1 MFRTIDDLMYINDGH
16 QPYQMI
22 FIGRGGLG
30 YTPTP
35 YNMVGGGVD
44 EDTGKFFSYK
54 LSTLNQK
61 KDEEL
66 QEIIA
71 KNTEHLEADHRY
83 MDNNGVWRSY
93 IFPEE
98 EKEKINEETNIINK
112 ILFNRKIKNIYN
124 IDKEIE
130 RSFEKIDK
138 KEDIIHDKK
147 EDIENS
153 KLRNEFRTKFLKE
166 GIPFMN
172 KWDIPIS
179 VSDKTLDEIIDTY
192 DKEMDK
198 KNDFINDI
206 IAISGDEDQLPD
218 LEKINIPTLEKILRL
233 SQMTKKTKDFEGE
246 KYPVEDLIEKYK
258 ENPSELNSLYDEN
271 FGSKQAKK
279 LIKLEKKGLLIPP
292 SVKQREE
299 TQKYIEEI
307 KEQKKGLKDIPENI
321 KNIYSVKNKFN
332 KEYFDNPNNIKLPNI
347 KEDEF
352 EFKTVGIIPSD
363 FIKINGEE
371 SRTQGKKVI
380 YNIKDKFDDLND
392 DKFDVLRSIIKTL
405 DNDTYEKIIN
415 DKNAKIKVYNTGQDY
430 YDENGILTQT
440 ADVNSPLDN
449 VIVISSNG
457 KVYKYAIENKN
468 YNNPSG
474 MSKKSLQE
482 NPENY
487 LFEKKI
493 DYNDDLFLDYIQVEE
508 YEKID
513 KMRDLEIQIEDLK
526 LEGYE
531 SDDEEIKKI
540 KNSMPILPEI
550 QDIKYSFL
558 QKVLPKTIDIKYTK
572 GGLKPHKIKY
582 ENKGISKKETYDYIS
597 KRATAHKFIEFNN
610 DGIITKV
617 VNKNDDILEKET
629 KLFKGC
635 KLLHAINYPDYFVGT
650 NYSELIKTG
659 KVDKNNSLNTNPL
672 TRDYYNPKL
681 GDLSIGYFPN
691 DYDIIK
697 KENKKGKKNK

>member
-16 QPYQMI
+16 QPYQML

-30 YTPTP
+30 YTPTL

-54 LSTLNQK
+54 PSTLNQK
-61 KDEEL
+61 SDEEL

-98 EKEKINEETNIINK
+98 EKEKINEEINIINN
-112 ILFNRKIKNIYN
+112 IIFDRKIKNIN
-124 IDKEIE
+124 DIDKEIE
-130 RSFEKIDK
+130 RSCEKIDK
-138 KEDIIHDKK
+138 KEDKIDNLK
-147 EDIENS
+147 EDIEYS

-166 GIPFMN
+166 GISYMN
-172 KWDIPIS
+172 KWDKPTS
-179 VSDKTLDEIIDTY
+179 VSDKTLGEIIDTY

-198 KNDFINDI
+198 KNDFINKI
-206 IAISGDEDQLPD
+206 IAISGDEDQIPD
-218 LEKINIPTLEKILRL
+218 LENINIPTLEKILRL

-246 KYPVEDLIEKYK
+246 KYPVVDLIEKYK

-279 LIKLEKKGLLIPP
+279 LIKLEKKGLSIPP
-292 SVKQREE
+292 SVKQSEE

-352 EFKTVGIIPSD
+352 EFKTVGITPSD
-363 FIKINGEE
+363 FIKINGKE
-371 SRTQGKKVI
+371 SRIQGKKI
-380 YNIKDKFDDLND
+380 IHNIKDKFDDLND

-430 YDENGILTQT
+430 YDENGNLTQT

-449 VIVISSNG
+449 VIIISSNG

-513 KMRDLEIQIEDLK
+513 EMRDLEIQIEDLK

-597 KRATAHKFIEFNN
+597 QRATAHKFIEFDD

-617 VNKNDDILEKET
+617 VNKNDDKLDKET
-629 KLFKGC
+629 KLFKGS

-659 KVDKNNSLNTNPL
+659 KVDKNNILNTNPL